1 MSLRVRWIPV
11 AAASSGSASPTVDEN
26 YRSVRVTNKNTKRE
40 EQHKVPYYGYG
51 SNPTKQNTVP
61 KY

>member
-1 MSLRVRWIPV
+1 VRWIPV

-40 EQHKVPYYGYG
+40 EQHKVPDYG
-51 SNPTKQNTVP
+51 SNPTKQNTVL

>member
-1 MSLRVRWIPV
+1 MSLRVLCILV

-26 YRSVRVTNKNTKRE
+26 YRSVQVTNKNTKRE
-40 EQHKVPYYGYG
+40 EQHKVHYCG

>member
-1 MSLRVRWIPV
+1 VRWIPV

-40 EQHKVPYYGYG
+40 EQHKVHYCG